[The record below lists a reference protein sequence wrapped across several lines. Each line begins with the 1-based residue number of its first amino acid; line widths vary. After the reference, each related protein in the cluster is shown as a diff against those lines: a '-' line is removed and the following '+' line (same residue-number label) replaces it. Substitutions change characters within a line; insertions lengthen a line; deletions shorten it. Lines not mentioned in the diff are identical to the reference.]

1 MTGRDKIQRRE
12 AVPSV
17 NVMHIIEDLE
27 NGGAERVLVTLVSG
41 LDPQRFRPVVC
52 CLTKKGRMAAELE
65 GRGIPVV
72 TMNKRPKLDL
82 AMLLRLRQ
90 MMRAQKIAI
99 VHTHVFTAN
108 LWGRLAAILAR
119 VPVLITHEHST
130 FTVENRYRRW
140 IESGLMRRTHKMI
153 AVSENLRRRFVSE
166 GRFAPDA
173 VMTIHNGVRLQSS
186 PLSEARREQL
196 RQELGLEKFDHVIG
210 TVGRFEP
217 RKNYPLLIEA
227 MPMILQQH
235 PSAALLMI
243 GAGPE
248 EEKLRQQVR
257 DAGITEQ
264 VVFTGYRSDITDL
277 LGVMSTFCLSST
289 TEGISMAILEAL
301 LAGVPVV
308 ATQVGGNPEIIP
320 DRSYGTLVPSGD
332 AKALAEALSETLA
345 HREVA
350 LQIAT
355 RGQARV
361 RELFSE
367 EHMIRRIE
375 QLYFDCLKKNRSG
388 VNTIRSAAAAP
399 KRDNRS
405 IKGKTI

>member
-1 MTGRDKIQRRE
+1 M
-12 AVPSV
+12 PPV

-27 NGGAERVLVTLVSG
+27 NGGAERVLITLVSG
-41 LDPQRFRPVVC
+41 LDSKRFRPVVC

-65 GRGIPVV
+65 ARGIPVAA
-72 TMNKRPKLDL
+72 MNKRPKIDL
-82 AMLLRLRQ
+82 AMLFRLRQ
-90 MMRAQKIAI
+90 MMREQKIAI

-108 LWGRLAAILAR
+108 LWGRLAAILAG

-153 AVSENLRRRFVSE
+153 AVSENLRRRLVSE
-166 GRFAPDA
+166 GRLAPDA
-173 VMTIHNGVRLQSS
+173 VMTIHNGLRLHSS
-186 PLSEARREQL
+186 RLNETRREQL
-196 RQELGLEKFDHVIG
+196 RQELGLQKFAHLIG

-217 RKNYPLLIEA
+217 RKNYPLLIAA
-227 MPMILQQH
+227 MTMVLQRH
-235 PSAALLMI
+235 PDTALLMI

-248 EEKLRQQVR
+248 EEKLRQQAR
-257 DAGITEQ
+257 DAGINEK
-264 VVFTGYRSDITDL
+264 VIFTGYRSDIADL

-301 LAGVPVV
+301 LGGVPVV

-320 DRSYGTLVPSGD
+320 DREYGVLVPSGD
-332 AKALAEALSETLA
+332 ATALAAALSETLA
-345 HREVA
+345 NREAA
-350 LQIAT
+350 LQMAA

-367 EHMIRRIE
+367 EHMIWRIE
-375 QLYFDCLKKNRSG
+375 KLYGDSLKDGCHFTQYS
-388 VNTIRSAAAAP
+388 
-399 KRDNRS
+399 
-405 IKGKTI
+405 

>member
-1 MTGRDKIQRRE
+1 MS
-12 AVPSV
+12 PV

-52 CLTKKGRMAAELE
+52 CLTKKGRLAKELE
-65 GRGIPVV
+65 ARGIPVV

-82 AMLLRLRQ
+82 AMLFRLRQ
-90 MMRAQKIAI
+90 MLREQKIAI

-108 LWGRLAAILAR
+108 FWGRLAAILAR

-130 FTVENRYRRW
+130 FTVDNRYRRW
-140 IESGLMRRTHKMI
+140 IESVLMRRTHKMI
-153 AVSENLRRRFVSE
+153 AVSENLRRRLVRE
-166 GRFAPDA
+166 GRLAPDA
-173 VMTIHNGVRLQSS
+173 VMTIHNGLRLHSS
-186 PLSEARREQL
+186 RLNEARREQL
-196 RQELGLEKFDHVIG
+196 RQELGLQKFDHVIG

-217 RKNYPLLIEA
+217 RKNYPLLLEA
-227 MPMILQQH
+227 MTMVLQQH
-235 PSAALLMI
+235 PGAALLMI

-248 EEKLRQQVR
+248 EKKLRQQAR
-257 DAGITEQ
+257 DAGMAPQ
-264 VVFTGYRSDITDL
+264 VIFTGYRSDISKL
-277 LGVMSTFCLSST
+277 LGLISTFCLSST

-320 DRSYGTLVPSGD
+320 DRGHGILVPSGD
-332 AKALAEALSETLA
+332 AKALAEALAETLA
-345 HREVA
+345 DREAA
-350 LQIAT
+350 LQMAA

-367 EHMIRRIE
+367 QHMIQRIE
-375 QLYFDCLKKNRSG
+375 KLYGDCLTK
-388 VNTIRSAAAAP
+388 VEVVQT
-399 KRDNRS
+399 
-405 IKGKTI
+405 

>member
-1 MTGRDKIQRRE
+1 M
-12 AVPSV
+12 PPV

-41 LDPQRFRPVVC
+41 LDSKRFRPVVC
-52 CLTKKGRMAAELE
+52 CLTKKGRMAGELE
-65 GRGIPVV
+65 ARGIPVV
-72 TMNKRPKLDL
+72 TMNKRPKIDFM
-82 AMLLRLRQ
+82 MLLRLRQ
-90 MMRAQKIAI
+90 MMREQKIAI

-108 LWGRLAAILAR
+108 FWGRLAAILAR

-140 IESGLMRRTHKMI
+140 IETGLMRRTNQMI
-153 AVSENLRRRFVSE
+153 AVSENLRRRLVSE
-166 GRFAPDA
+166 GRFAPDL
-173 VMTIHNGVRLQSS
+173 VMTIHNGLRLHAS

-196 RQELGLEKFDHVIG
+196 RQELGLKKFTHVIG

-217 RKNYPLLIEA
+217 RKNYPLLIAA
-227 MPMILQQH
+227 MVMLLQKH
-235 PSAALLMI
+235 PRAALLMI

-248 EEKLRQQVR
+248 EEKLRRQAR
-257 DAGITEQ
+257 DAGIAEQ
-264 VVFTGYRSDITDL
+264 VIFTGYRSDIADL

-301 LAGVPVV
+301 LAGVPAV

-320 DRSYGTLVPSGD
+320 DRSHGILVPSGD
-332 AKALAEALSETLA
+332 ATALAEALTETLSN
-345 HREVA
+345 RETA
-350 LQIAT
+350 LKTAL

-361 RELFSE
+361 RELFSA

-375 QLYFDCLKKNRSG
+375 KLYGDCLTK
-388 VNTIRSAAAAP
+388 V
-399 KRDNRS
+399 D
-405 IKGKTI
+405 KTIPL

>member
-1 MTGRDKIQRRE
+1 MR
-12 AVPSV
+12 PV

-52 CLTKKGRMAAELE
+52 CLAKKGRMAAELE
-65 GRGIPVV
+65 ARGISV
-72 TMNKRPKLDL
+72 TPLNKRPKIDL

-108 LWGRLAAILAR
+108 LWGRLAALLAG

-130 FTVENRYRRW
+130 FTVENRFRRG
-140 IESGLMRRTHKMI
+140 IEAVLMRRTHKMI
-153 AVSENLRRRFVSE
+153 AVSENLRSRLVSE
-166 GRFAPDA
+166 GGFAPGA
-173 VMTIHNGVRLQSS
+173 VLTIHNGLRLHESAWRA
-186 PLSEARREQL
+186 ARREQL
-196 RQELGLEKFDHVIG
+196 RQELGLKKFAHVIG

-217 RKNYPLLIEA
+217 RKNYPLLMAA
-227 MPMILQQH
+227 MQMVLQRH
-235 PSAALLMI
+235 PNTALLMI

-248 EEKLRQQVR
+248 EEKLRQQAR
-257 DAGITEQ
+257 NAGMNEQ
-264 VVFTGYRSDITDL
+264 VIFTGYRSDIADL

-320 DRSYGTLVPSGD
+320 DRTFGILVPSGD
-332 AKALAEALSETLA
+332 ATALAEALNETLSN
-345 HREVA
+345 RDDA
-350 LQIAT
+350 LKAAL

-375 QLYFDCLKKNRSG
+375 KLYADCLKEVG
-388 VNTIRSAAAAP
+388 MDMV
-399 KRDNRS
+399 
-405 IKGKTI
+405 